1 MYSPLSSRDSTRVVF
16 IRTRIGLG
24 ETWFGW
30 ILHGGP
36 SKYIHVISVGSW
48 RTVSLLS
55 LLYSRLPKNY
65 PRVSKPRYTWT
76 EIISLL
82 ENSMAGDLPMV
93 SLAPSGLAT
102 LEEIRVVY
110 RLMFVHRVQNH
121 EMLMVLHSISIINS
135 FSLRQASPMVFFY
148 TPWKESVIILIVGSD
163 SSMHVKILILII
175 NLNSVLMGC
184 VYLWLWKK

>member
-1 MYSPLSSRDSTRVVF
+1 MKRISVTTSVWTWNDVYSPLSSRDSTRVVF

-82 ENSMAGDLPMV
+82 ENSMVLGDLPMV
-93 SLAPSGLAT
+93 SLAPSGST
-102 LEEIRVVY
+102 LERNSFIIWRFFQVQRVV
-110 RLMFVHRVQNH
+110 
-121 EMLMVLHSISIINS
+121 SC
-135 FSLRQASPMVFFY
+135 PC
-148 TPWKESVIILIVGSD
+148 PDSD
-163 SSMHVKILILII
+163 YSLILCLIMSLI
-175 NLNSVLMGC
+175 DYNTFLLFHVIKPHERNV
-184 VYLWLWKK
+184 WF

>member
-1 MYSPLSSRDSTRVVF
+1 MKRISVTTSVWTWNDVYSPLSSRDSTRVVF

-82 ENSMAGDLPMV
+82 ENSMVLGDLPMV
-93 SLAPSGLAT
+93 SLAPLWR
-102 LEEIRVVY
+102 EIHLSFGVSSRFRELSVV
-110 RLMFVHRVQNH
+110 HVQ
-121 EMLMVLHSISIINS
+121 
-135 FSLRQASPMVFFY
+135 
-148 TPWKESVIILIVGSD
+148 
-163 SSMHVKILILII
+163 ILII
-175 NLNSVLMGC
+175 HSFC
-184 VYLWLWKK
+184 VSSCLW

>member
-1 MYSPLSSRDSTRVVF
+1 MKRISVTTSVWTWNDVYSPLSSRDSTRVVF

-82 ENSMAGDLPMV
+82 ENSMVLGDLPMV
-93 SLAPSGLAT
+93 SLAPHLAPLT
-102 LEEIRVVY
+102 LEGKFVLFIICLSFLPGSESCQLSMSRFWLFTHFVSHHVFD
-110 RLMFVHRVQNH
+110 RL
-121 EMLMVLHSISIINS
+121 
-135 FSLRQASPMVFFY
+135 
-148 TPWKESVIILIVGSD
+148 
-163 SSMHVKILILII
+163 
-175 NLNSVLMGC
+175 
-184 VYLWLWKK
+184 

>member
-1 MYSPLSSRDSTRVVF
+1 MIRAIFFKNRTIEVLFMKRSSVTTSVWTRNDVYSPLSSRDSTRVVF

-24 ETWFGW
+24 EAWFGW

-82 ENSMAGDLPMV
+82 ENSMVGDLPMV
-93 SLAPSGLAT
+93 SHVVK
-102 LEEIRVVY
+102 EIRVCSKSSV
-110 RLMFVHRVQNH
+110 RVWMIFHRFQF
-121 EMLMVLHSISIINS
+121 I
-135 FSLRQASPMVFFY
+135 
-148 TPWKESVIILIVGSD
+148 
-163 SSMHVKILILII
+163 
-175 NLNSVLMGC
+175 
-184 VYLWLWKK
+184 LWLDRLCL